1 MALKIDEVRDA
12 TTSEVRDKALGELD
26 ALRTTTSETTRAREI
41 CLEVYRKLS
50 AAQSALA
57 KFDPQSKD
65 LAGLLKTEED
75 LGAARARMPECEDA
89 IGALKLAR

>member
-12 TTSEVRDKALGELD
+12 TTGEVRDKALGELD
-26 ALRTTTSETTRAREI
+26 ALPTTTPETKRAREV

-50 AAQSALA
+50 TAQSALA
-57 KFDPQSKD
+57 KFDAASKD

-75 LGAARARMPECEDA
+75 LASARARMPECEDA